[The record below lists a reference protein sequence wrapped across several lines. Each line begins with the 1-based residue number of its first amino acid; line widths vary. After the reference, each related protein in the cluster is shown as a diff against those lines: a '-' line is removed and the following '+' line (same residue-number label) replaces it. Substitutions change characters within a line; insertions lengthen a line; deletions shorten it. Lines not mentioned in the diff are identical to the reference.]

1 MSRCIVETELQSSGN
16 KSDVDNYL
24 DKIMKYIPSEIVGV
38 WITIKTMVEGNDN
51 VPENSILWGIFIFC
65 LFLTFAYIRLLPAGF
80 KRKPTVK
87 QGIISV
93 GAFMIWAIAI
103 GGKPFI
109 SISWYQPI
117 YGSILMVL
125 YTVVIPLIPLEKR
138 KLS

>member
-1 MSRCIVETELQSSGN
+1 
-16 KSDVDNYL
+16 
-24 DKIMKYIPSEIVGV
+24 MKYIPSEIVGV
-38 WITIKTMVEGNDN
+38 WITIKTMVEGNSN
-51 VPENSILWGIFIFC
+51 VPANGILWGIFIFC
-65 LFLTFAYIRLLPAGF
+65 LFLTFAYIRLLPTGS
-80 KRKPTVK
+80 KRKPTIK

-93 GAFMIWAIAI
+93 GAFIVWAIAI

>member
-1 MSRCIVETELQSSGN
+1 MNRSIIETELQASET
-16 KSDVDNYL
+16 KSDIDNYF
-24 DKIMKYIPSEIVGV
+24 DKIVKYIPSEIVGV
-38 WITIKTMVEGNDN
+38 WITIKTMVEGNNN

-65 LFLTFAYIRLLPAGF
+65 LFLTFAYICLLPVSS
-80 KRKPTVK
+80 KKKPTIK

-93 GAFMIWAIAI
+93 GAFIVWAIAI

-125 YTVVIPLIPLEKR
+125 YTVVIPLIPLEIR
-138 KLS
+138 KLN